1 MVFAERQVFIVE
13 DFYLQTDVIEGF
25 ETKGGFYDGSICW
38 SAVNGTALYEKTVAN
53 VLKIPEYLSF

>member
-1 MVFAERQVFIVE
+1 MVFADRQMFIVE

-38 SAVNGTALYEKTVAN
+38 CAVNGTALNEKTVAN